1 MSPPDGGEKTCPYV
15 KQRQAARRN
24 HGICIYTTYWKAL
37 FHMSADEMPQVFLAM
52 KVMTFP
58 IINSG
63 IIRVMGFQLLYWMS
77 LRM

>member
-1 MSPPDGGEKTCPYV
+1 MPSSDKQPAKTMT
-15 KQRQAARRN
+15 
-24 HGICIYTTYWKAL
+24 IWMYTTHWKAR
-37 FHMSADEMPQVFLAM
+37 FHMSADEMPQVFLVM

-77 LRM
+77 LSM

>member
-1 MSPPDGGEKTCPYV
+1 
-15 KQRQAARRN
+15 
-24 HGICIYTTYWKAL
+24 
-37 FHMSADEMPQVFLAM
+37 MSADEMPQVFLAM

-77 LRM
+77 LSM